1 MKRNKKY
8 VFLTAEE
15 LAHRLTYGKRKPMT
29 LLLMTQRAS
38 PAVTSRQVGLELI

>member
-15 LAHRLTYGKRKPMT
+15 LAHKLTFGKKKSYDFTFDDAESIASGYEPTRL
-29 LLLMTQRAS
+29 
-38 PAVTSRQVGLELI
+38 VWN

>member
-15 LAHRLTYGKRKPMT
+15 LAHKLTFGKKKHIVKGF
-29 LLLMTQRAS
+29 L
-38 PAVTSRQVGLELI
+38 V

>member
-15 LAHRLTYGKRKPMT
+15 LAHKLTFGKRNLMI

-38 PAVTSRQVGLELI
+38 PAVTSRQAGLELS